1 MSAYVLVAL
10 PFFIG
15 AFVTMLNP
23 TYMAPLYHSA
33 TGQKM
38 VFGGIAMIL
47 VGSAFL
53 KKTVSFRG

>member
-1 MSAYVLVAL
+1 
-10 PFFIG
+10 
-15 AFVTMLNP
+15 
-23 TYMAPLYHSA
+23 MAPLYHSA